1 MQDDDGVGEDDEG
14 QVDDNDDDDDQLQDE
29 IDEVEEEEGEQM
41 LRGLEEDDMIE
52 GDDFGEGEATP
63 DDALEG

>member
-1 MQDDDGVGEDDEG
+1 MRGFVELEVDDDVAAEEA
-14 QVDDNDDDDDQLQDE
+14 VVEDE